1 MQNSFNKYGEDAFEF
16 GVIEYCNPDK
26 LDELEIAYM
35 NLYNVQNKGFN
46 ICDGGTHKFPDNS
59 NENHGMFRQDISND
73 TLKELYLQDYNSKQ
87 LSEMFNCS
95 YRTINRRLKK
105 IFGEEKYNEL
115 KKQKHSQGIKKVD
128 KFDPNISN
136 DDILK
141 LANDGYNSVE
151 IANQLGCSDST
162 VMYRLQKIYSPA
174 EYMEYKKRNVDN
186 KMKYL
191 RKKTTEETKQKI
203 SNAHKKYTLW
213 DGSKTHYN
221 KQSHLFYL
229 RYKGKDVKIGSFK
242 EFTSIYIIHNLIQEF
257 SKNDK

>member
-35 NLYNVQNKGFN
+35 NLYNVKINGFN

-73 TLKELYLQDYNSKQ
+73 KLKELYLQDYNSKQ
-87 LSEMFNCS
+87 LSKMFHCS
-95 YRTINRRLKK
+95 YRTINRRLNK

-115 KKQKHSQGIKKVD
+115 KKQKQSQGIKK
-128 KFDPNISN
+128 KNRFDPNISN
-136 DDILK
+136 EDILK

-162 VMYRLQKIYSPA
+162 VMSRLKKVYSPT
-174 EYMEYKKRNVDN
+174 EYENYKNRNTKIKMANLREKVTDESKR
-186 KMKYL
+186 
-191 RKKTTEETKQKI
+191 KI
-203 SNAHKKYTLW
+203 ALSHKKYNLW
-213 DGSKTHYN
+213 DGSKVHYTKN
-221 KQSHLFYL
+221 SFKFYL
-229 RYKGKDVKIGSFK
+229 RYNGTDIKIGSFC
-242 EFTSIYIIHNLIQEF
+242 EFVSIEIIHNLIEEVIA
-257 SKNDK
+257 NV